1 MIKNFNYISQS
12 HTMRILS
19 HAICI
24 TVIAL
29 FATSS
34 NGAVVQRG
42 TTTSATS
49 RPTVATRTN
58 ITSRMPTMSISPSQS
73 TSTTETED
81 DEEGTV
87 EEDAEVEEEIVIENK
102 SSQFDEVLGSTS
114 TSATDSSSTELAEMI
129 QRQRA
134 ALDAQDAT
142 NTATQTMQTALASG
156 QNACDIGL
164 RKCMQGKC
172 GNDFSKCSGDTDTS
186 WGNKMDSCR
195 RETECS
201 GEEYRMFASEIKAD
215 RDMNARLASYN
226 AVIDCGNRYNDCIM
240 TQCGVTFSKC
250 LGKAAGDAAIAAC
263 ETIAKNCTQ
272 QDNGLTNRTMQ
283 VFATL
288 RQDAEKQVQ
297 KDEERLYDL
306 RDQMAEQCRMLGA
319 MFDERSLD
327 CVYTVE
333 FYAGDDSTLYASK
346 KAYAGNTFD
355 CTPNWFG
362 IDVTTFME
370 NAYRLTRTQTSAT
383 SSLLGSGLGVAAGAL
398 TSGAISRAID
408 TQKAE
413 SALKD
418 AKKEYQENYG
428 NNPTSSNT
436 AQSKGNDS
444 DAAKKEGETPAT
456 TNSTSEQK
464 TAQASGNEAKTT
476 TTGASSSAGSESKE
490 TKSVVQRK

>member
-1 MIKNFNYISQS
+1 MIKKFHYISQS
-12 HTMRILS
+12 HTMRTLS

-42 TTTSATS
+42 TTTSAAS

-73 TSTTETED
+73 TPTTETED
-81 DEEGTV
+81 NEEEETV

-215 RDMNARLASYN
+215 RDMNASLASYN

-272 QDNGLTNRTMQ
+272 QDNGLANRTMQ

-333 FYAGDDSTLYASK
+333 FYAGDDSALYASK

-383 SSLLGSGLGVAAGAL
+383 SSLLGSGLGTAAGAL
-398 TSGAISRAID
+398 TSGAIDRAID

-428 NNPTSSNT
+428 DKPASSNAT
-436 AQSKGNDS
+436 QSEDNS
-444 DAAKKEGETPAT
+444 NSSKKEGETPAT
-456 TNSTSEQK
+456 ANSTPEQK
-464 TAQASGNEAKTT
+464 PAQESGSEANPTT
-476 TTGASSSAGSESKE
+476 TNPSSSAGSESKE

>member
-1 MIKNFNYISQS
+1 MKSMIKNFNYISQS
-12 HTMRILS
+12 HTLRILS

-24 TVIAL
+24 TVITL
-29 FATSS
+29 FSAPSD
-34 NGAVVQRG
+34 GAVVQRG
-42 TTTSATS
+42 TASAAS
-49 RPTVATRTN
+49 RPTIATRTN
-58 ITSRMPTMSISPSQS
+58 ITSRMPTMSTSPGQS
-73 TSTTETED
+73 TSTNETED
-81 DEEGTV
+81 KEEETV
-87 EEDAEVEEEIVIENK
+87 EESTEKEAETVIENK
-102 SSQFDEVLGSTS
+102 SSQFDEILSSSS
-114 TSATDSSSTELAEMI
+114 TSATDSSSSELAEMI

-134 ALDAQDAT
+134 ALDTQDAT
-142 NTATQTMQTALASG
+142 TTATQTMQTALASG

-201 GEEYRMFASEIKAD
+201 GEEYNMFASEIKAD

-240 TQCGVTFSKC
+240 SQCGTTFSKC

-272 QDNGLTNRTMQ
+272 QDSGLANRTMQ

-297 KDEERLYDL
+297 KDEERLYKL

-333 FYAGDDSTLYASK
+333 FYAGDDATLFASK

-383 SSLLGSGLGVAAGAL
+383 SGLLGSGLGVAAGAL
-398 TSGAISRAID
+398 TSGAIGRALD

-413 SALKD
+413 NALND

-428 NNPTSSNT
+428 DKSAPSDA
-436 AQSKGNDS
+436 AQSKDNDS
-444 DAAKKEGETPAT
+444 EGAKKEGDAAT
-456 TNSTSEQK
+456 KTNSASEQK
-464 TAQASGNEAKTT
+464 TTPD
-476 TTGASSSAGSESKE
+476 SSVTPDAKE